1 MAGDQEGEFVI
12 TKYFAEMIGTR
23 PGLAKLT
30 LRETKALYIIVEREP
45 MFGTTSVYVHHQI
58 RKDGRGE
65 NGKLFDTMEQALNYL
80 YHMTQEQLINARTQ
94 VAILE
99 ETVADLGKAWSAAR
113 EKGI

>member
-1 MAGDQEGEFVI
+1 MI
-12 TKYFAEMIGTR
+12 TKYYAEMVGTR
-23 PGLAKLT
+23 PGLAKLM
-30 LRETKALYIIVEREP
+30 LRETKALYIIVEREGV
-45 MFGTTSVYVHHQI
+45 FGTTSAYAHRHI

-65 NGKLFDTMEQALNYL
+65 NGKLFDTMEQALGYL
-80 YHMTQEQLINARTQ
+80 HYVTQEQLINARTQ